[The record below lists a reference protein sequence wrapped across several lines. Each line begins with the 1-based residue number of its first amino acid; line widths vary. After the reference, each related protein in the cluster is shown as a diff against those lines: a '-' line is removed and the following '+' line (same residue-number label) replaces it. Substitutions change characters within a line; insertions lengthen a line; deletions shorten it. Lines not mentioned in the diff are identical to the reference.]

1 MTATCIWWLILGAAY
16 NLSALFWSLSRIA
29 SVCIISL
36 LSPFSLLCK
45 HTIIWTCALPHVLIL
60 FQQKLEERIAT
71 LSKVKF
77 TVPKDREKWEK
88 VLTLEVMSSEDS
100 GMEED
105 EEILV
110 VRPLPWRSTR
120 VDEMFDELDKKI
132 LSGKSPR
139 SRRQMKRRKVGN
151 SSKRPRCTCDSIPKW
166 AFAN

>member
-1 MTATCIWWLILGAAY
+1 M
-16 NLSALFWSLSRIA
+16 
-29 SVCIISL
+29 
-36 LSPFSLLCK
+36 
-45 HTIIWTCALPHVLIL
+45 IL

-88 VLTLEVMSSEDS
+88 VLTLELMSSEDS
-100 GMEED
+100 GM

-120 VDEMFDELDKKI
+120 VDEMFDQLDKRI
-132 LSGKSPR
+132 ISGKSPR
-139 SRRQMKRRKVGN
+139 SRWQMKRCKVGN
-151 SSKRPRCTCDSIPKW
+151 FSKRPHCTSDSIPKW

>member
-1 MTATCIWWLILGAAY
+1 M
-16 NLSALFWSLSRIA
+16 
-29 SVCIISL
+29 
-36 LSPFSLLCK
+36 
-45 HTIIWTCALPHVLIL
+45 IL
-60 FQQKLEERIAT
+60 FQQKLEEHIAI

-120 VDEMFDELDKKI
+120 VDEMFDELDKKSF
-132 LSGKSPR
+132 LESHHDRDGK
-139 SRRQMKRRKVGN
+139 
-151 SSKRPRCTCDSIPKW
+151 
-166 AFAN
+166 

>member
-1 MTATCIWWLILGAAY
+1 M
-16 NLSALFWSLSRIA
+16 
-29 SVCIISL
+29 II
-36 LSPFSLLCK
+36 
-45 HTIIWTCALPHVLIL
+45 

-88 VLTLEVMSSEDS
+88 VLTLELMSSEDS
-100 GMEED
+100 GMED

-139 SRRQMKRRKVGN
+139 SRLQMKRRKVGN
-151 SSKRPRCTCDSIPKW
+151 SSKRRTNMQDV
-166 AFAN
+166 